1 MSFWTTV
8 FPLVEFA
15 WVLVLAVTRLLE
27 RRTPTATLAWLGFL
41 AWLPL
46 VGLLVYYFFG
56 PRRLRRRKLK
66 RQEGSRLLLRA
77 MRDLDEEMDD
87 PRWTSLARMAIAAG
101 EAPPLPAA
109 DVALFLEGD
118 ALYDALE
125 AAIRAA
131 SHHVHVEYYI
141 FGDDAVGRRIL
152 AALEDRARAGVEV
165 RVVLDGIGAYSLSNA
180 ALAPLRKAGGDVAW
194 FNPVSGFRPRL
205 ANFRTHR
212 KIVIVDG
219 VHGFTGGMN
228 VAGDHSLVSSGGRAW
243 RDTHVSFR
251 GPATRALQRVFL
263 EDWYFA
269 SGKVPPSG
277 PEYFVPVT
285 HGDGHAL
292 VQVVSSGPDRDLYAI
307 HQLFFGAI
315 TQAQRRVW
323 VTTPYFVPDETILA
337 ALVAAGLRGVDVRVL
352 VPRSSDNTLVDLAAR
367 SYYPE
372 LVRARV
378 QVHEY
383 TGRMLHAKTMVVD
396 DEISIV
402 GTANMDNRSFRLN
415 FEVVAAIYDE
425 ATARELGR
433 VFEHDLAKAELVK
446 VRELRDK
453 GFVERLGESAARLF
467 SPLL

>member
-1 MSFWTTV
+1 
-8 FPLVEFA
+8 
-15 WVLVLAVTRLLE
+15 
-27 RRTPTATLAWLGFL
+27 
-41 AWLPL
+41 
-46 VGLLVYYFFG
+46 
-56 PRRLRRRKLK
+56 
-66 RQEGSRLLLRA
+66 
-77 MRDLDEEMDD
+77 
-87 PRWTSLARMAIAAG
+87 
-101 EAPPLPAA
+101 
-109 DVALFLEGD
+109 
-118 ALYDALE
+118 
-125 AAIRAA
+125 
-131 SHHVHVEYYI
+131 
-141 FGDDAVGRRIL
+141 
-152 AALEDRARAGVEV
+152 
-165 RVVLDGIGAYSLSNA
+165 
-180 ALAPLRKAGGDVAW
+180 
-194 FNPVSGFRPRL
+194 
-205 ANFRTHR
+205 
-212 KIVIVDG
+212 
-219 VHGFTGGMN
+219 
-228 VAGDHSLVSSGGRAW
+228 
-243 RDTHVSFR
+243 VSFR